1 MREII
6 TMKIFLT
13 VWFGQ
18 LVSRIG
24 TAMTRFAL
32 LIWTY
37 ERAVEQGNPATAVA
51 LFGFFA
57 FLPLILVSPLAG
69 VWIDRLPRRWIMLAA
84 DVAAGVMTIGL
95 LALHMSGHLEI
106 WHLYVAEFLTG
117 VFEAFQAPAYTAAS
131 TLLVPKEHYGRA
143 GGLRALAHNG
153 AQVLAPVLGGVAL
166 YTIGLAGVMLVD
178 LATIGIA
185 VVTLLLVRFPEA
197 RRKDHKPAAAQNS
210 ALWREMA
217 FGFQYI
223 WRRPGLAGL
232 TFAFTGMNFI
242 AALTYFSTLPAMIL
256 ARSGGDQLA
265 LATVQGAMGVAG
277 VAGAILMSLWGGPRR
292 RVHGVLLG
300 AAASFLLGD
309 TLLGMGQSLPVWIM
323 GAIFG
328 SFFIPIIGACNDA
341 IWQEQV
347 DPGLQGRVFTA
358 KNMWGQALAPLGYLL
373 AGALADGWL
382 EPAMQPG
389 APYGSVFGWLVGVGP
404 GAGIGLMMVVA
415 AIAGA
420 TLCLGMYLFPAVRN
434 VDTTQE
440 ETGAAITF
448 NASAQPA

>member
-1 MREII
+1 
-6 TMKIFLT
+6 MKTFLT

-69 VWIDRLPRRWIMLAA
+69 VWIDRLPRRWVMLAA
-84 DVAAGVMTIGL
+84 DVAAGLMTVGL
-95 LALHMSGHLEI
+95 LALHMGGHLEI

-153 AQVLAPVLGGVAL
+153 AQVLAPVLAGVAL
-166 YTIGLAGVMLVD
+166 YTVGLTSVMLID
-178 LATIGIA
+178 LATIGVA
-185 VVTLLLVRFPEA
+185 VATLLLVRFPEA
-197 RRKDHKPAAAQNS
+197 PRKGHELPAAQKS
-210 ALWREMA
+210 AIWREMA
-217 FGFQYI
+217 FGFRYI

-265 LATVQGAMGVAG
+265 LASVQGAMGLAG

-309 TLLGMGQSLPVWIM
+309 TLLGVGQTLPVWIV
-323 GAIFG
+323 GAVFG
-328 SFFIPIIGACNDA
+328 AFFIPIIGACNDA

-347 DPGLQGRVFTA
+347 EPGLQGRVFTA
-358 KNMWGQALAPLGYLL
+358 KNVWGQALAPLGYLL

-382 EPAMQPG
+382 EPAMQPD
-389 APYGSVFGWLVGVGP
+389 APYASTFGWLVGVGP
-404 GAGIGLMMVVA
+404 GAGIGLLMVGA
-415 AIAGA
+415 AVAGA
-420 TLCLGMYLFPAVRN
+420 TLCLGMYLSPAVRN
-434 VDTTQE
+434 VDTAE
-440 ETGAAITF
+440 EEAGAAISL
-448 NASAQPA
+448 NAGAQLA